1 MIVDCSDS
9 HDSAVID
16 ATSDA
21 LEPSDAVL
29 CIQEVSDSDPRLMI
43 ILADGRI
50 DESLHEM
57 LAIDGVSA
65 RDIPQRYRGRVRAAH
80 ARGLIDDDLREFMDQ
95 LRWLRNRIG
104 HDLTRAHSLASEPY
118 STAVARMHELAS
130 VAEVPGIAPV
140 PPPVDLGRS
149 VFAATV
155 AGVMAAEV
163 SFRGEDGKLMARSFS
178 LLRTANRRSHHPVP
192 ISLDDL

>member
-1 MIVDCSDS
+1 MTVICSDS
-9 HDSAVID
+9 HTSAVID
-16 ATSDA
+16 ATSGT

-29 CIQEVSDSDPRLMI
+29 CIQEIADSDPRLMI
-43 ILADGRI
+43 ILAGGRI
-50 DESLHEM
+50 DESLREM

-118 STAVARMHELAS
+118 ATAVARMHELAS
-130 VAEVPGIAPV
+130 VAAVPGITPV
-140 PPPVDLGRS
+140 SPAVDLSRC

-163 SFRGEDGKLMARSFS
+163 SVRGEDGKLTTRSFS
-178 LLRTANRRSHHPVP
+178 LLRTAYRRSHHPVP